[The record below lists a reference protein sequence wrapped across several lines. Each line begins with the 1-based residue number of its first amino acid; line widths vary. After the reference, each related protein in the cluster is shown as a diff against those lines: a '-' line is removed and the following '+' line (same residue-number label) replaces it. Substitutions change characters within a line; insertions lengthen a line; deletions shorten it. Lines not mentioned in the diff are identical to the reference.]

1 MLAWVAR
8 GATTIQ
14 REGFHMKAARWYKA
28 GDIRVEDV
36 PECQIDEDYDVK
48 VKLHW

>member
-1 MLAWVAR
+1 
-8 GATTIQ
+8 
-14 REGFHMKAARWYKA
+14 MKAARWYKA

-48 VKLHW
+48 VKLHWCGI